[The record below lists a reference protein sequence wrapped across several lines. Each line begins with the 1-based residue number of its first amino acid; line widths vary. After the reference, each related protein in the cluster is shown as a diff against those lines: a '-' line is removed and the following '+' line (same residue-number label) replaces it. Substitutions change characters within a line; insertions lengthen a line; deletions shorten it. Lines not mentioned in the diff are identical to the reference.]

1 MIMNILNESEM
12 YGYQLSKEMV
22 RRSNNQLEV
31 KEGTLYPALHKLEK
45 KGYITSVWKQQAK
58 GPDRKYYQLTEEGR
72 AVLQQKN
79 EEWNVFVKMVNSVLG
94 RDPV

>member
-1 MIMNILNESEM
+1 MIMNILSESEM

-45 KGYITSVWKQQAK
+45 KGYITSVWRPQTK
-58 GPDRKYYQLTEEGR
+58 GPDRKYYKLTEEGR

-79 EEWNVFVKMVNSVLG
+79 EEWNVFVKMVNNVLG